1 MKKFLITTT
10 NKSKQ
15 YIYSIVAVI
24 LVSTICFGLSNLLG
38 YRMAALVLLL
48 TVSLL
53 AILFDIFP
61 VLLAALLSAFIWDFF
76 FIPPRFTIHVD
87 TAEDSILLIMYFVIA
102 SINGVL
108 TYKIRQVEKASR
120 LKEERAS
127 SVKLYNT
134 VLNSL
139 SHELRTPIAAII
151 GATDNLQL
159 NKNLS
164 EENKVQFINEISKA
178 SLRLN
183 QQVENLLNISRLESG
198 HIKPKNDWCD
208 VVELIYEV
216 TRKVEENTSTGRK
229 INIHVNQ
236 NIPLCYLDKGMLDQI
251 LYNLLNNAVIHS
263 RGECRVDLI
272 ASCHSDLLEIIV
284 EDAGDGFHDMDK
296 KDVFEKFSRTK
307 TSGRDRPGLGLSI
320 VKGFTEAL
328 GGNIELEKGNYG
340 GAKFI
345 FTLTI
350 KTSYIK
356 TEYE

>member
-10 NKSKQ
+10 NKRKQ

-178 SLRLN
+178 SLR
-183 QQVENLLNISRLESG
+183 
-198 HIKPKNDWCD
+198 
-208 VVELIYEV
+208 
-216 TRKVEENTSTGRK
+216 
-229 INIHVNQ
+229 
-236 NIPLCYLDKGMLDQI
+236 
-251 LYNLLNNAVIHS
+251 
-263 RGECRVDLI
+263 
-272 ASCHSDLLEIIV
+272 
-284 EDAGDGFHDMDK
+284 
-296 KDVFEKFSRTK
+296 
-307 TSGRDRPGLGLSI
+307 
-320 VKGFTEAL
+320 
-328 GGNIELEKGNYG
+328 
-340 GAKFI
+340 
-345 FTLTI
+345 
-350 KTSYIK
+350 
-356 TEYE
+356 